1 MLIRNFHIPKGEA
14 LDRLCSQACF
24 ITGAVFLVISL
35 LGTWYHLCT
44 MCVCIAAG
52 LLIREDKS
60 H

>member
-14 LDRLCSQACF
+14 LDRLCSIACF
-24 ITGAVFLVISL
+24 ITGAVFLVIAL

-44 MCVCIAAG
+44 MSACIAAG
-52 LLIREDKS
+52 LLIREDKP